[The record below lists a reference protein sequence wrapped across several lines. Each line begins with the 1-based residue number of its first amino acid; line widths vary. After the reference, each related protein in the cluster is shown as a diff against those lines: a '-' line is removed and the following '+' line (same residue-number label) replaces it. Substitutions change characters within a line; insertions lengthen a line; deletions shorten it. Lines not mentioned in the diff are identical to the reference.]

1 MIVIAMIGSALL
13 LPLFGIVFFRL
24 YEQRLIQSTEAE
36 LIAQSAA
43 LSATMSQLLQQD
55 GTDTLALG
63 VAAPQNPLAPDE
75 RWSPT
80 LPALDLSSARIL
92 AGRPDAQ
99 DTGVPLLPAYR
110 RVGEV
115 LLPILQST
123 QQQTL
128 AGFRILDFN
137 GQVIAGRF
145 ELGQSLAHAEEV
157 RSAMNGRYTSVLRTR
172 VIDDPQPVYSISRGT
187 KIRIFTAMP
196 VIVNDRVAGVI
207 YASRTPSNI
216 VKEVYAFRGK
226 LALVVGA
233 VVAMVGLMI
242 AIFAR
247 AILRPIHE
255 LTTRAVSIGKGERS
269 AIKPLDHYGS
279 REVFRLSNELF
290 DMSSKLFARQDY
302 IDTFA
307 AHVSHEL
314 KSPLTAIHG
323 AAELLLD
330 QAGDMDEAQQKKFL
344 ENILEDTHRSGQ
356 LLDRLRQLAIAENPI
371 QRGSVSL
378 PVVIKTLEHRFPA
391 LPLEF
396 AGVGELAIGV
406 ALENA
411 TIIFSNLIENA
422 VHHQATKIRIQA
434 VRSGSDIVICLHDNG
449 SGISAANAEKVF
461 DLFFTTRRETNG
473 TGMGLGIVQAIA
485 KAHEGKIRLKASSPD
500 SGTTFEITLPAH
512 FD

>member
-24 YEQRLIQSTEAE
+24 YEERLIQSTEAE

-55 GTDTLALG
+55 GTGAL
-63 VAAPQNPLAPDE
+63 PLGGAVPEKQHKPTE
-75 RWSPT
+75 RWNPT
-80 LPALDLSSARIL
+80 LPTLELSSSTIL
-92 AGRPDAQ
+92 GGRPNAK
-99 DTGVPLLPAYR
+99 DTGDTLLPVYR

-145 ELGQSLAHAEEV
+145 ELGQSLAHIEEV
-157 RSAMNGRYTSVLRTR
+157 RSAMSGRYTSVLRAR
-172 VIDDPQPVYSISRGT
+172 VIEDPQPVYSISRGT
-187 KIRIFTAMP
+187 QIRIFTAMP
-196 VIVNDRVAGVI
+196 VIVKNRVAGVI

-226 LALVVGA
+226 LAVVAGA
-233 VVAMVGLMI
+233 VIVMVGLMI

-247 AILRPIHE
+247 AILKPIHE

-314 KSPLTAIHG
+314 KSPLTAIRG
-323 AAELLLD
+323 AAELLRD
-330 QAGDMDEAQQKKFL
+330 QAGDMDEAQQKKFI
-344 ENILEDTHRSGQ
+344 ENILKDTHRSGQ

-371 QRGSVSL
+371 QRGSASL
-378 PVVIKTLEHRFPA
+378 SAIIKVLEDRFPDLTLEF
-391 LPLEF
+391 
-396 AGVGELAIGV
+396 VGDGDLSIGI
-406 ALENA
+406 ALENS
-411 TIIFSNLIENA
+411 TIIFSNLFENA
-422 VHHQATKIRIQA
+422 ANHNATKITIQA
-434 VRSGSDIVICLHDNG
+434 TRSNGDILISAHDNG
-449 SGISAANAEKVF
+449 SGISPANAERIF
-461 DLFFTTRRETNG
+461 DLFFTTRREDNG
-473 TGMGLGIVQAIA
+473 TGMGLGIVQAIL
-485 KAHEGKIRLKASSPD
+485 KAHEGKIRLKASSAE
-500 SGTTFEITLPAH
+500 SGTVFEITVPAR
-512 FD
+512 